1 MTIDIRY
8 IVDKLIENPSIKLI
22 ISTVGSII
30 SFLTGGFGTILRS
43 FVALLF
49 LDLITGVAKSYVE
62 HQLSSAIGRQG
73 GKKILTYIIIII
85 FANLLDQAGLKGV
98 RSFAILWASVT
109 EGISI
114 IENTDV
120 LGFPWPPF
128 LKEKLLQTKEKKFGG
143 AK

>member
-1 MTIDIRY
+1 MNINIRH
-8 IVDKLIENPSIKLI
+8 IFEKLIDNPSLKLI
-22 ISTVGSII
+22 ISAAGSII
-30 SFLTGGFGTILRS
+30 TFLTGGFGTILTS

-49 LDLITGVAKSYVE
+49 LDLITGVAKSYMK
-62 HQLSSAIGRQG
+62 HQLSSKTGRQG

-143 AK
+143 AS